1 MLGQY
6 FYHEI
11 LRKTVIGFGT
21 LFNGIEIRHEADDG
35 ATTSR
40 MKVPLAYGPMQKFL
54 AKIEQQPTVQ
64 GRPAITLPRMSFE
77 MTTLNYD
84 PSRKASIT
92 QTFRTLNSDTA
103 GNVKKVYMPVPY
115 NVGFMLSIAT
125 KLNDDM
131 LQITEQILPYFQ
143 PGLSITLNL
152 ISSINEKRDI
162 PIILESINMSDD
174 YEGSFD
180 NRRAMITTMQFSAKV
195 YMFGAVADSP
205 DGLIKKVNVDY
216 FTDTNKVVAKREQ
229 RYSATPRAVKDYND
243 DNTNALNKALAAEQT
258 VLSVN
263 SSANFSVDDYITI
276 SGENMQ
282 IRSIAGNEL
291 TVYRGVDGTN
301 VIDHVSGS
309 TIDIISGSKDATL
322 PLTGDDAL
330 IASGDDFG
338 FNEMSSFYSDFK
350 EYSPTQ
356 QKDV

>member
-21 LFNGIEIRHEADDG
+21 LFNGIEIRHDNDSGGEV
-35 ATTSR
+35 SR

-54 AKIEQQPTVQ
+54 AKIEQQPTIQ

-77 MTTLNYD
+77 MTNLNYD

-92 QTFRTLNSDTA
+92 QTFKSGNTD
-103 GNVKKVYMPVPY
+103 NVKKVFMPVPY

-131 LQITEQILPYFQ
+131 LQIMEQILPYFQ
-143 PGLSITLNL
+143 PGLNITLNL

-195 YMFGAVADSP
+195 YLFGAVADNP
-205 DGLIKKVNVDY
+205 EGLIKKVNVDY

-229 RYSATPRAVKDYND
+229 RYSATPRAIKDYND
-243 DNTNALNKALAAEQT
+243 DNTNAINKALAAEQT

-263 SSANFSVDDYITI
+263 SSADFSVDDYITI

-282 IRSIAGNEL
+282 IRSIKGNEL

-301 VIDHVSGS
+301 VIDHAAGS
-309 TIDIISGSKDATL
+309 TIDIISGSRDATL

-338 FNEMSSFYSDFK
+338 FNEMSSFFTDYKD
-350 EYSPTQ
+350 YSPTQ

>member
-21 LFNGIEIRHEADDG
+21 LFNGIEIRHDNDSGGEV
-35 ATTSR
+35 SR

-54 AKIEQQPTVQ
+54 AKIEQQPTIQ

-77 MTTLNYD
+77 MTNLNYD

-92 QTFRTLNSDTA
+92 QTFKSGNTD
-103 GNVKKVYMPVPY
+103 NVKKVFMPVPY

-131 LQITEQILPYFQ
+131 LQIMEQILPYFQ
-143 PGLSITLNL
+143 PGLNITLNL

-195 YMFGAVADSP
+195 YLFGAVADNP

-216 FTDTNKVVAKREQ
+216 FTDTNRVTAKRVQ
-229 RYSATPRAVKDYND
+229 RYSATPRATKDYND
-243 DNTNALNKALAAEQT
+243 DNTNAINKALAAEQT

-301 VIDHVSGS
+301 VIDHADGS
-309 TIDIISGSKDATL
+309 TIDIISGSRDATL
-322 PLTGDDAL
+322 PLAGDDAL

-338 FNEMSSFYSDFK
+338 FNEMSSFFEDYK
-350 EYSPTQ
+350 TYSPSQ
-356 QKDV
+356 GKDV

>member
-21 LFNGIEIRHEADDG
+21 LFNGIEIRHDNDSGGEV
-35 ATTSR
+35 SR

-54 AKIEQQPTVQ
+54 AKIEQQPTIQ

-77 MTTLNYD
+77 MTNLNYD

-92 QTFRTLNSDTA
+92 QTFKSGNTD
-103 GNVKKVYMPVPY
+103 NVKKVFMPVPY

-131 LQITEQILPYFQ
+131 LQIMEQILPYFQ
-143 PGLSITLNL
+143 PGLNITLNL

-195 YMFGAVADSP
+195 YLFGAVSDSP

-216 FTDTNKVVAKREQ
+216 FTDTNRVTAKRVQ
-229 RYSATPRAVKDYND
+229 RYSATPRATKDYND
-243 DNTNALNKALAAEQT
+243 DNTNAINKALAAEQT

-282 IRSIAGNEL
+282 IKSISGNEL

-301 VIDHVSGS
+301 VIDHADGS
-309 TIDIISGSKDATL
+309 TIDIISGSRDATL
-322 PLTGDDAL
+322 PLAGDDAL

-338 FNEMSSFYSDFK
+338 FNEMSSFFEDYK
-350 EYSPTQ
+350 TYSPSQ
-356 QKDV
+356 GKDV

>member
-21 LFNGIEIRHEADDG
+21 LFNGIEIRHDNDSGGEV
-35 ATTSR
+35 SR

-54 AKIEQQPTVQ
+54 AKIEQQPTIQ

-77 MTTLNYD
+77 MTNLNYD

-92 QTFRTLNSDTA
+92 QTFKSGNTD
-103 GNVKKVYMPVPY
+103 NVKKVFMPVPY

-131 LQITEQILPYFQ
+131 LQIMEQILPYFQ
-143 PGLSITLNL
+143 PGLNITLNL

-195 YMFGAVADSP
+195 YLFGAVADNP

-216 FTDTNKVVAKREQ
+216 FTDTNRVTAKRVQ
-229 RYSATPRAVKDYND
+229 RYSATPRATKDYND
-243 DNTNALNKALAAEQT
+243 DNTNAINKALAAEQT

-282 IRSIAGNEL
+282 IKSISGNEL

-301 VIDHVSGS
+301 VIDHADGS
-309 TIDIISGSKDATL
+309 TIDIISGSRDATL
-322 PLTGDDAL
+322 PLAGDDAL

-338 FNEMSSFYSDFK
+338 FNEMSSFFEDYQT
-350 EYSPTQ
+350 YSPSQ
-356 QKDV
+356 GKDV

>member
-21 LFNGIEIRHEADDG
+21 LFNGIEIRHDNDSGGEV
-35 ATTSR
+35 SR

-54 AKIEQQPTVQ
+54 AKIEQQPTIQ

-77 MTTLNYD
+77 MTNLNYD

-92 QTFRTLNSDTA
+92 QTFKSGNTD
-103 GNVKKVYMPVPY
+103 NVKKVFMPVPY

-131 LQITEQILPYFQ
+131 LQIIEQILPYFQ
-143 PGLSITLNL
+143 PGLNITLNL

-195 YMFGAVADSP
+195 YLFGAVADNP

-216 FTDTNKVVAKREQ
+216 FTDTNRVTAKRVQ
-229 RYSATPRAVKDYND
+229 RYSATPRATKDYND
-243 DNTNALNKALAAEQT
+243 DNTNAINKALAAEQT

-282 IRSIAGNEL
+282 IKSISGNEL

-301 VIDHVSGS
+301 VIDHADGS
-309 TIDIISGSKDATL
+309 TIDIISGSRDATL
-322 PLTGDDAL
+322 PLAGDDAL

-338 FNEMSSFYSDFK
+338 FNEMSSFFEDYK
-350 EYSPTQ
+350 TYSPSQ
-356 QKDV
+356 GKDV

>member
-21 LFNGIEIRHEADDG
+21 LFNGIEIRHDADDG
-35 ATTSR
+35 AEMSR

-54 AKIEQQPTVQ
+54 ARIEQQPTVQ

-77 MTTLNYD
+77 MTNLNYD

-92 QTFRTLNSDTA
+92 QTFKAGTTSDM
-103 GNVKKVYMPVPY
+103 KKVFMPVPY

-131 LQITEQILPYFQ
+131 LQIMEQILPYFQ
-143 PGLSITLNL
+143 PGLNITLNL
-152 ISSINEKRDI
+152 NSSINEKRDI

-174 YEGSFD
+174 YEGTFD

-195 YMFGAVADSP
+195 YLFGAVADSP

-216 FTDTNKVVAKREQ
+216 FTDTNRVVAKREQ
-229 RYSATPRAVKDYND
+229 RYSATPRAIKDYND

-258 VLSVN
+258 LLSVN
-263 SSANFSVDDYITI
+263 SAANFSVDDYITI

-282 IRSIAGNEL
+282 IRSIAGNEI

-309 TIDIISGSKDATL
+309 TIDIISGSRDASL

-338 FNEMSSFYSDFK
+338 FNEMSSFFEDFK
-350 EYSPTQ
+350 TYSPSQ
-356 QKDV
+356 GKDV

>member
-21 LFNGIEIRHEADDG
+21 LFNGIEIRHDNDSGGEV
-35 ATTSR
+35 SR

-54 AKIEQQPTVQ
+54 AKIEQQPTIQ

-77 MTTLNYD
+77 MTNLNYD

-92 QTFRTLNSDTA
+92 QTFKSGNTD
-103 GNVKKVYMPVPY
+103 NVKKVFMPVPY

-131 LQITEQILPYFQ
+131 LQIMEQILPYFQ
-143 PGLSITLNL
+143 PGLNITLNL

-195 YMFGAVADSP
+195 YLFGAVSDSP

-216 FTDTNKVVAKREQ
+216 FTDTNRVTAKRVQ
-229 RYSATPRAVKDYND
+229 RYSATPRATKDYND
-243 DNTNALNKALAAEQT
+243 DNTNAINKALAAEQT

-282 IRSIAGNEL
+282 IKSISGNEL

-301 VIDHVSGS
+301 VIDHADGS
-309 TIDIISGSKDATL
+309 TIDIISGSRDATL
-322 PLTGDDAL
+322 PLAGDDAL

-338 FNEMSSFYSDFK
+338 FNEMSSFFEDFK
-350 EYSPTQ
+350 EYSPSQ

>member
-21 LFNGIEIRHEADDG
+21 LFNGIEIRHDNDSGGEV
-35 ATTSR
+35 SR

-54 AKIEQQPTVQ
+54 AKIEQQPTIQ

-77 MTTLNYD
+77 MTNLNYD

-92 QTFRTLNSDTA
+92 QTFKSGNTD
-103 GNVKKVYMPVPY
+103 NVKKVFMPVPY

-143 PGLSITLNL
+143 PGLNITLNL

-195 YMFGAVADSP
+195 YMFGAVSDSP

-216 FTDTNKVVAKREQ
+216 FTDTNRVVAKREQ
-229 RYSATPRAVKDYND
+229 RYSATPRATKDYND
-243 DNTNALNKALAAEQT
+243 DNTNALNKSLAAEQT

-282 IRSIAGNEL
+282 IKSISGNEL

-301 VIDHVSGS
+301 VIDHADGS
-309 TIDIISGSKDATL
+309 TIDIISGSRDATL
-322 PLTGDDAL
+322 PLAGDDAL

-338 FNEMSSFYSDFK
+338 FNEMSSFFEDYQT
-350 EYSPTQ
+350 YSPSQ
-356 QKDV
+356 GKDV

>member
-21 LFNGIEIRHEADDG
+21 LFNGIEIRHDNDSGGEV
-35 ATTSR
+35 SR

-54 AKIEQQPTVQ
+54 AKIEQQPTIQ

-77 MTTLNYD
+77 MTNLNYD

-92 QTFRTLNSDTA
+92 QTFKSGNTD
-103 GNVKKVYMPVPY
+103 NVKKVFMPVPY

-131 LQITEQILPYFQ
+131 LQIMEQILPYFQ
-143 PGLSITLNL
+143 PGLNITLNL

-195 YMFGAVADSP
+195 YLFGAVADNP

-216 FTDTNKVVAKREQ
+216 FTDTNRVTAKRVQ
-229 RYSATPRAVKDYND
+229 RYSATPRATKDYND
-243 DNTNALNKALAAEQT
+243 DNTNAINKALAAEQT

-282 IRSIAGNEL
+282 IKSISGNEL

-301 VIDHVSGS
+301 VIDHAAGS
-309 TIDIISGSKDATL
+309 TIDIISGSRDATL
-322 PLTGDDAL
+322 PLAGDDAL

-338 FNEMSSFYSDFK
+338 FNEMSSFFEDYK
-350 EYSPTQ
+350 TYSPSQ
-356 QKDV
+356 GKDV

>member
-21 LFNGIEIRHEADDG
+21 LFNGIEIRHDNDSGGEV
-35 ATTSR
+35 SR

-54 AKIEQQPTVQ
+54 AKIEQQPTIQ

-77 MTTLNYD
+77 MTNLNYD

-92 QTFRTLNSDTA
+92 QTFKSGNTD
-103 GNVKKVYMPVPY
+103 NVKKVFMPVPY

-131 LQITEQILPYFQ
+131 LQIMEQILPYFQ
-143 PGLSITLNL
+143 PGLNITLNL

-195 YMFGAVADSP
+195 YLFGAVSDSP

-216 FTDTNKVVAKREQ
+216 FTDTNRVTAKRVQ
-229 RYSATPRAVKDYND
+229 RYSATPRATKDYND
-243 DNTNALNKALAAEQT
+243 DNTNAINKALAAEQT

-282 IRSIAGNEL
+282 IKSISGNEL

-301 VIDHVSGS
+301 VIDHAAGS
-309 TIDIISGSKDATL
+309 TIDIISGSRDATL
-322 PLTGDDAL
+322 PLAGDDAL

-338 FNEMSSFYSDFK
+338 FNEMSSFFEDYK
-350 EYSPTQ
+350 TYSPSQ
-356 QKDV
+356 GKDV

>member
-21 LFNGIEIRHEADDG
+21 LFNGIEIRHDADDG
-35 ATTSR
+35 ASVSR

-54 AKIEQQPTVQ
+54 AKIEQQPTLK

-92 QTFRTLNSDTA
+92 QTFRSYNTGNLNNT
-103 GNVKKVYMPVPY
+103 KKVFMPVPY

-131 LQITEQILPYFQ
+131 LQIMEQILPYFQ

-152 ISSINEKRDI
+152 VSSINEKRDI
-162 PIILESINMSDD
+162 PIVLESINMSDD

-180 NRRAMITTMQFSAKV
+180 NRRAMITTMQFTAKV
-195 YMFGAVADSP
+195 YLFGAVADNP
-205 DGLIKKVNVDY
+205 DGLIKRVNVDY

-243 DNTNALNKALAAEQT
+243 DNTTAINKPLGAEKT
-258 VLSVN
+258 RVDVN
-263 SSANFSVDDYITI
+263 SAANFSVDDYIRI
-276 SGENMQ
+276 GEENMQ
-282 IRSIAGNEL
+282 IRVIDGDSL
-291 TVYRGVDGTN
+291 VVYRGVDGTTATDHVAGS
-301 VIDHVSGS
+301 VIDILSGS
-309 TIDIISGSKDATL
+309 RDATL

-338 FNEMSSFYSDFK
+338 FNEMSSFYEDFK
-350 EYSPTQ
+350 EYSPSQ
-356 QKDV
+356 QKDL

>member
-21 LFNGIEIRHEADDG
+21 LFNGIEIRHDADDG
-35 ATTSR
+35 ASVSR

-54 AKIEQQPTVQ
+54 AKIEQQPTLK

-92 QTFRTLNSDTA
+92 QTFRSYNTGNLNNT
-103 GNVKKVYMPVPY
+103 KKVFMPVPY

-131 LQITEQILPYFQ
+131 LQIMEQILPYFQ

-152 ISSINEKRDI
+152 VSSINEKRDI
-162 PIILESINMSDD
+162 PIVLESINMSDD

-180 NRRAMITTMQFSAKV
+180 NRRAMISTLQFTAKV
-195 YMFGAVADSP
+195 YLFGAVADNP
-205 DGLIKKVNVDY
+205 DGLIKRVNVDY

-243 DNTNALNKALAAEQT
+243 DNTTAINKPLGAEKT
-258 VLSVN
+258 RVDVN
-263 SSANFSVDDYITI
+263 SAANFSVDDYIRI
-276 SGENMQ
+276 GEENMQ
-282 IRSIAGNEL
+282 IRVIDGDSL
-291 TVYRGVDGTN
+291 VVYRGVDGTTATDHVAGS
-301 VIDHVSGS
+301 VIDILSGS
-309 TIDIISGSKDATL
+309 RDATL

-338 FNEMSSFYSDFK
+338 FNEMSSFYEDFK
-350 EYSPTQ
+350 QYSPSQ

>member
-21 LFNGIEIRHEADDG
+21 LFNGIEIRHDNDSGGEV
-35 ATTSR
+35 SR

-54 AKIEQQPTVQ
+54 AKIEQQPTIQ

-77 MTTLNYD
+77 MTNLNYD

-92 QTFRTLNSDTA
+92 QTFKSGNTD
-103 GNVKKVYMPVPY
+103 NVKKVFMPVPY

-131 LQITEQILPYFQ
+131 LQIMEQILPYFQ
-143 PGLSITLNL
+143 PGLNITLNL

-195 YMFGAVADSP
+195 YLFGAVADNP

-216 FTDTNKVVAKREQ
+216 FTDTNRVTAKRVQ
-229 RYSATPRAVKDYND
+229 RYSATPRATKDYND
-243 DNTNALNKALAAEQT
+243 DNTNAINKALAAEQT

-282 IRSIAGNEL
+282 IKSISGNEL

-301 VIDHVSGS
+301 VIDHADGS
-309 TIDIISGSKDATL
+309 TIDIISGSRDATL
-322 PLTGDDAL
+322 PLAGDDAL

-338 FNEMSSFYSDFK
+338 FNEMSSFFEDYK
-350 EYSPTQ
+350 TYSPSQ
-356 QKDV
+356 GKDV

>member
-21 LFNGIEIRHEADDG
+21 LFNGIEIRHDNDSGGEV
-35 ATTSR
+35 SR

-54 AKIEQQPTVQ
+54 AKIEQQPTIQ

-77 MTTLNYD
+77 MTNLNYD

-92 QTFRTLNSDTA
+92 QTFKSGNTD
-103 GNVKKVYMPVPY
+103 NVKKVFMPVPY

-131 LQITEQILPYFQ
+131 LQIMEQILPYFQ
-143 PGLSITLNL
+143 PGLNITLNL

-195 YMFGAVADSP
+195 YLFGAVADSP

-216 FTDTNKVVAKREQ
+216 FTDTNKVTAKRVQ
-229 RYSATPRAVKDYND
+229 RYSATPRATKDYND
-243 DNTNALNKALAAEQT
+243 DNTNAINKALAAEQT

-282 IRSIAGNEL
+282 IKSISGNEL

-301 VIDHVSGS
+301 VIDHAAGS
-309 TIDIISGSKDATL
+309 TIDIISGSRDATL
-322 PLTGDDAL
+322 PLAGDDAL

-338 FNEMSSFYSDFK
+338 FNEMSSFFEDYK
-350 EYSPTQ
+350 TYSPSQ
-356 QKDV
+356 GKDV

>member
-21 LFNGIEIRHEADDG
+21 LFNGIEIRHDADDG
-35 ATTSR
+35 GEMSR

-54 AKIEQQPTVQ
+54 ARIEQQPTVQ

-77 MTTLNYD
+77 MTNLNYD

-92 QTFRTLNSDTA
+92 QTFKAGTTSDM
-103 GNVKKVYMPVPY
+103 KKVFMPVPY

-131 LQITEQILPYFQ
+131 LQIMEQILPYFQ
-143 PGLSITLNL
+143 PGLNITLNL

-195 YMFGAVADSP
+195 YMFGAVSDSP

-229 RYSATPRAVKDYND
+229 RYSATPRATKDYND

-258 VLSVN
+258 LLSVN
-263 SSANFSVDDYITI
+263 SAANFSVDDYITI

-282 IRSIAGNEL
+282 IRSIAGNEI

-301 VIDHVSGS
+301 VIDHANGS
-309 TIDIISGSKDATL
+309 TIDIISGSRDASL

-338 FNEMSSFYSDFK
+338 FNEMSSFFEDFK
-350 EYSPTQ
+350 TYSPSQ
-356 QKDV
+356 GKDV

>member
-282 IRSIAGNEL
+282 IRSINANEL

>member
-21 LFNGIEIRHEADDG
+21 LFNGIEIRHDADDG
-35 ATTSR
+35 AEMSR

-54 AKIEQQPTVQ
+54 ARIEQQPTVQ

-77 MTTLNYD
+77 MTNLNYD

-92 QTFRTLNSDTA
+92 QTFKAGTTSDM
-103 GNVKKVYMPVPY
+103 KKVFMPVPY

-131 LQITEQILPYFQ
+131 LQIMEQILPYFQ
-143 PGLSITLNL
+143 PGLNITLNL

-174 YEGSFD
+174 YEGTFD

-195 YMFGAVADSP
+195 YLFGAVADSP

-216 FTDTNKVVAKREQ
+216 FTDTNRVVAKREQ
-229 RYSATPRAVKDYND
+229 RYSATPRATKDYND

-258 VLSVN
+258 LLSVN
-263 SSANFSVDDYITI
+263 SAANFSVDDYITI

-282 IRSIAGNEL
+282 IRSIAGNEI

-301 VIDHVSGS
+301 VIDHASGS
-309 TIDIISGSKDATL
+309 TIDIISGSRDASL

-338 FNEMSSFYSDFK
+338 FNEMSSFFEDFK
-350 EYSPTQ
+350 TYSPSQ
-356 QKDV
+356 GKDV

>member
-11 LRKTVIGFGT
+11 LRKTGIGFGP
-21 LFNGIEIRHEADDG
+21 LFNGIEIRHDNDSGGEV
-35 ATTSR
+35 SR

-54 AKIEQQPTVQ
+54 AKIEQQPTIQ

-77 MTTLNYD
+77 MTNLNYD

-92 QTFRTLNSDTA
+92 QTFKSGNTD
-103 GNVKKVYMPVPY
+103 NVKKVFMPVPY

-131 LQITEQILPYFQ
+131 LQIMEQILPYFQ
-143 PGLSITLNL
+143 PGLNITLNL

-195 YMFGAVADSP
+195 YLFGAVADNP

-216 FTDTNKVVAKREQ
+216 FTDTNRVTAKRVQ
-229 RYSATPRAVKDYND
+229 RYSATPRATKDYND
-243 DNTNALNKALAAEQT
+243 DNTNAINKALAAEQT

-282 IRSIAGNEL
+282 IKSISGNEL

-338 FNEMSSFYSDFK
+338 FNEMSSFFEDYK
-350 EYSPTQ
+350 TYSPSQ
-356 QKDV
+356 GKDV

>member
-21 LFNGIEIRHEADDG
+21 LFNGIEIRHDADDG
-35 ATTSR
+35 GEMSR

-54 AKIEQQPTVQ
+54 ARIEQQPTVQ

-77 MTTLNYD
+77 MTNLNYD

-92 QTFRTLNSDTA
+92 QTFKAGTTSDM
-103 GNVKKVYMPVPY
+103 KKVFMPVPY

-131 LQITEQILPYFQ
+131 LQIMEQILPYFQ
-143 PGLSITLNL
+143 PGLNITLNL

-174 YEGSFD
+174 YEGTFD

-195 YMFGAVADSP
+195 YLFGAVADSP

-216 FTDTNKVVAKREQ
+216 FTDTNRVVAKREQ
-229 RYSATPRAVKDYND
+229 RYSATPRATKDYND

-258 VLSVN
+258 LLSVN
-263 SSANFSVDDYITI
+263 SAANFSVDDYITI

-282 IRSIAGNEL
+282 IRSIAGNEI
-291 TVYRGVDGTN
+291 TIYRGVDGTN
-301 VIDHVSGS
+301 VIDHANGS
-309 TIDIISGSKDATL
+309 TIDIISGSRDASL

-338 FNEMSSFYSDFK
+338 FNEMSSFFEDFK
-350 EYSPTQ
+350 TYSPSQ
-356 QKDV
+356 GKDV

>member
-21 LFNGIEIRHEADDG
+21 LFNGIEIRHQADDG
-35 ATTSR
+35 QDMSR

-54 AKIEQQPTVQ
+54 AKIEQQPTIQ

-77 MTTLNYD
+77 MTNLNYD

-92 QTFRTLNSDTA
+92 QTFKSGNTD
-103 GNVKKVYMPVPY
+103 NVKKVFMPVPY

-131 LQITEQILPYFQ
+131 LQIMEQILPYFQ
-143 PGLSITLNL
+143 PGLNITLNL

-195 YMFGAVADSP
+195 YMFGAVSDSP

-216 FTDTNKVVAKREQ
+216 FTDTNRVVAKREQ
-229 RYSATPRAVKDYND
+229 RYSATPRATKDYND

-258 VLSVN
+258 ILSVN

-309 TIDIISGSKDATL
+309 TIDIISGSRDATL
-322 PLTGDDAL
+322 PLAGDDAL

-338 FNEMSSFYSDFK
+338 FNEMSSFFEDYK
-350 EYSPTQ
+350 TYSPSQ
-356 QKDV
+356 GKDG

>member
-21 LFNGIEIRHEADDG
+21 LFNGIEIRHDADDG
-35 ATTSR
+35 GEMSR

-54 AKIEQQPTVQ
+54 ARIEQQPTVQ

-77 MTTLNYD
+77 MTNLNYD

-92 QTFRTLNSDTA
+92 QTFKAGTTSDM
-103 GNVKKVYMPVPY
+103 KKVFMPVPY

-131 LQITEQILPYFQ
+131 LQIMEQILPYFQ
-143 PGLSITLNL
+143 PGLNITLNL

-162 PIILESINMSDD
+162 PIILENINMSDD
-174 YEGSFD
+174 YEGTFD

-195 YMFGAVADSP
+195 YLFGAVADSP

-216 FTDTNKVVAKREQ
+216 FTDTNRVVAKREQ
-229 RYSATPRAVKDYND
+229 RYSATPRATKDYND

-258 VLSVN
+258 LLSVN
-263 SSANFSVDDYITI
+263 SAANFSVDDYITI

-282 IRSIAGNEL
+282 IRSIAGNEI

-301 VIDHVSGS
+301 VIDHANGS
-309 TIDIISGSKDATL
+309 TIDIISGSRDASL

-338 FNEMSSFYSDFK
+338 FNEMSSFFEDFK
-350 EYSPTQ
+350 TYSPSQ
-356 QKDV
+356 GKDV

>member
-21 LFNGIEIRHEADDG
+21 LFNGIEIRHEADNN
-35 ATTSR
+35 AEMSR

-54 AKIEQQPTVQ
+54 ARIEQQPTVQ

-77 MTTLNYD
+77 MTNLSYD

-92 QTFRTLNSDTA
+92 QSFKTGSTSDM
-103 GNVKKVYMPVPY
+103 KKVFMPVPY

-131 LQITEQILPYFQ
+131 LQIMEQILPYFQ
-143 PGLSITLNL
+143 PGLNITLNL

-174 YEGSFD
+174 YEGTFD

-195 YMFGAVADSP
+195 YLFGAVADSP

-216 FTDTNKVVAKREQ
+216 FTDTNRVVAKREQ

-258 VLSVN
+258 LLSVN

-301 VIDHVSGS
+301 VVDHAAGS
-309 TIDIISGSKDATL
+309 TIDIISGSRDASL

-338 FNEMSSFYSDFK
+338 FNEMSSFFEDFK
-350 EYSPTQ
+350 TYSPSQ
-356 QKDV
+356 GKDV

>member
-21 LFNGIEIRHEADDG
+21 LFNGIEIRHQADDG
-35 ATTSR
+35 QDMSR

-54 AKIEQQPTVQ
+54 AKIEQQPTIQ

-77 MTTLNYD
+77 MTNLNYD

-92 QTFRTLNSDTA
+92 QTFKSGNTD
-103 GNVKKVYMPVPY
+103 NVKKVFMPVPY

-131 LQITEQILPYFQ
+131 LQIMEQILPYFQ
-143 PGLSITLNL
+143 PGLNITLNL

-195 YMFGAVADSP
+195 YLFGAVADSP

-216 FTDTNKVVAKREQ
+216 FTDTNRVTAKRVQ
-229 RYSATPRAVKDYND
+229 RYSATPRATKDYND
-243 DNTNALNKALAAEQT
+243 DNTNAINKALAAEQT
-258 VLSVN
+258 ILSVN

-282 IRSIAGNEL
+282 IKSISGNEL

-301 VIDHVSGS
+301 VIDHAAGS
-309 TIDIISGSKDATL
+309 TIDIISGSRDATL
-322 PLTGDDAL
+322 PLAGDDAL

-338 FNEMSSFYSDFK
+338 FNEMSSFFEDYK
-350 EYSPTQ
+350 TYSPSQ
-356 QKDV
+356 GKDV

>member
-21 LFNGIEIRHEADDG
+21 LFNGIEIRHDNDSGGEV
-35 ATTSR
+35 SR

-54 AKIEQQPTVQ
+54 AKIEQQPTIQ

-77 MTTLNYD
+77 MTNLNYD

-92 QTFRTLNSDTA
+92 QTFKSGNTD
-103 GNVKKVYMPVPY
+103 NVKKVFMPVPY

-131 LQITEQILPYFQ
+131 LQIMEQILPYFQ
-143 PGLSITLNL
+143 PGLNITLNL

-195 YMFGAVADSP
+195 YLFGAVADNP

-216 FTDTNKVVAKREQ
+216 FTDTNRVTAKRVQ
-229 RYSATPRAVKDYND
+229 RYSATPRATKDYND
-243 DNTNALNKALAAEQT
+243 DNTNAINKALAAEQT

-282 IRSIAGNEL
+282 IRSIAANEL

>member
-21 LFNGIEIRHEADDG
+21 LFNGIEIRHDNDSGGEV
-35 ATTSR
+35 SR

-92 QTFRTLNSDTA
+92 QTFKSGNTD
-103 GNVKKVYMPVPY
+103 NVKKVFMPVPY

-143 PGLSITLNL
+143 PGLNITLNL

-195 YMFGAVADSP
+195 YLFGAVADNP

-216 FTDTNKVVAKREQ
+216 FTDTNRVTAKRVQ
-229 RYSATPRAVKDYND
+229 RYSATPRATKDYND
-243 DNTNALNKALAAEQT
+243 DNTNAINKALAAEQT

-282 IRSIAGNEL
+282 IKSISGNEL

-301 VIDHVSGS
+301 VIDHADGS
-309 TIDIISGSKDATL
+309 TIDIISGSRDASL

-338 FNEMSSFYSDFK
+338 FNEMSSFFSDFK
-350 EYSPTQ
+350 EYSPSQ
-356 QKDV
+356 GKDV

>member
-21 LFNGIEIRHEADDG
+21 LFNGIEIRHDADDG
-35 ATTSR
+35 ASVSR

-54 AKIEQQPTVQ
+54 AKIEQQPTLK

-84 PSRKASIT
+84 SSRKASIT
-92 QTFRTLNSDTA
+92 QTFRSYNTGTLN
-103 GNVKKVYMPVPY
+103 NVKKVFMPVPY
-115 NVGFMLSIAT
+115 NVGFTLSIAT

-131 LQITEQILPYFQ
+131 LQIMEQILPYFQ
-143 PGLSITLNL
+143 PGLNITLNL
-152 ISSINEKRDI
+152 VSSINEKRDI

-180 NRRAMITTMQFSAKV
+180 NRRAMITTLQFTAKI
-195 YMFGAVADSP
+195 YLFGAVADNP
-205 DGLIKKVNVDY
+205 DALIKRVNVDY

-229 RYSATPRAVKDYND
+229 RYSATPRAIKDYND
-243 DNTNALNKALAAEQT
+243 DNTTAINKPLTAEKT
-258 VLSVN
+258 RVDVN
-263 SSANFSVDDYITI
+263 SASNFSVDDYIRI
-276 SGENMQ
+276 GEENMQ
-282 IRSIAGNEL
+282 IRVIDGDSL
-291 TVYRGVDGTN
+291 VVYRGVDGTTAVDHAAGS
-301 VIDHVSGS
+301 VIDILSGS
-309 TIDIISGSKDATL
+309 RDATL

-338 FNEMSSFYSDFK
+338 FNEMSSFYEDFK
-350 EYSPTQ
+350 EYSPSQ

>member
-21 LFNGIEIRHEADDG
+21 LFNGIEIRHDNDSGEEV
-35 ATTSR
+35 SR

-54 AKIEQQPTVQ
+54 AKIEQQPTIQ

-77 MTTLNYD
+77 MTNLNYD

-92 QTFRTLNSDTA
+92 QTFKSGNTD
-103 GNVKKVYMPVPY
+103 NVKKVFMPVPY

-131 LQITEQILPYFQ
+131 LQIMEQILPYFQ
-143 PGLSITLNL
+143 PGLNITLNL

-195 YMFGAVADSP
+195 YLFGAVADNP

-216 FTDTNKVVAKREQ
+216 FTDTNRVTAKRVQ
-229 RYSATPRAVKDYND
+229 RYSATPRATKDYND
-243 DNTNALNKALAAEQT
+243 DNTNAINKALAAEQT

-282 IRSIAGNEL
+282 IKSISGNEL

-301 VIDHVSGS
+301 VIDHADGS
-309 TIDIISGSKDATL
+309 TIDIISGSRDATL
-322 PLTGDDAL
+322 PLAGDDAL

-338 FNEMSSFYSDFK
+338 FNEMSSFFEDYQT
-350 EYSPTQ
+350 YSPSQ
-356 QKDV
+356 GKDV

>member
-21 LFNGIEIRHEADDG
+21 LFNGIEIRHKADDG
-35 ATTSR
+35 QDMSR

-54 AKIEQQPTVQ
+54 AKIEQQPTIQ

-84 PSRKASIT
+84 PTRKASIT
-92 QTFRTLNSDTA
+92 QTFRSLNDGNVDTA
-103 GNVKKVYMPVPY
+103 KKVFMPVPY

-131 LQITEQILPYFQ
+131 LQIMEQILPYFQ
-143 PGLSITLNL
+143 PGLNITLNL

-216 FTDTNKVVAKREQ
+216 FTDTNRVVAKREQ
-229 RYSATPRAVKDYND
+229 RYSATPRATKDYND
-243 DNTNALNKALAAEQT
+243 DNTNAINKALAAEQT

-282 IRSIAGNEL
+282 IKSISGNEL

-301 VIDHVSGS
+301 VIDHAAGS
-309 TIDIISGSKDATL
+309 TIDIISGSRDATL
-322 PLTGDDAL
+322 PLAGDDAL

-338 FNEMSSFYSDFK
+338 FNEMSSFFEDYK
-350 EYSPTQ
+350 TYSPSQ
-356 QKDV
+356 GKDV

>member
-21 LFNGIEIRHEADDG
+21 LFNGIEIRHDNDSGGEV
-35 ATTSR
+35 SR

-77 MTTLNYD
+77 MTNLNYD

-92 QTFRTLNSDTA
+92 QTFKSGNTD
-103 GNVKKVYMPVPY
+103 NVKKVFMPVPY

-131 LQITEQILPYFQ
+131 LQIMEQILPYFQ
-143 PGLSITLNL
+143 PGLNITLNL

-195 YMFGAVADSP
+195 YLFGAVADNP

-216 FTDTNKVVAKREQ
+216 FTDTNRVTAKRVQ
-229 RYSATPRAVKDYND
+229 RYSATPRATKDYND
-243 DNTNALNKALAAEQT
+243 DNTNAINKALAAEQT

-282 IRSIAGNEL
+282 IKSISGNEL

-301 VIDHVSGS
+301 VIDHADGS
-309 TIDIISGSKDATL
+309 TIDIISGSRDATL
-322 PLTGDDAL
+322 PLAGDDAL

-338 FNEMSSFYSDFK
+338 FNEMSSFFEDYK
-350 EYSPTQ
+350 TYSPSQ
-356 QKDV
+356 GKDV

>member
-21 LFNGIEIRHEADDG
+21 LFNGIEIRHQADDG
-35 ATTSR
+35 ADFSR

-54 AKIEQQPTVQ
+54 AKIEQQPTIK

-77 MTTLNYD
+77 MTTLGYD

-92 QTFRTLNSDTA
+92 QTFKTLNTGTA
-103 GNVKKVYMPVPY
+103 GNIKKVYMPVPY

-131 LQITEQILPYFQ
+131 LQIMEQILPYFQ
-143 PGLSITLNL
+143 PGLNITLNL

-195 YMFGAVADSP
+195 YLFGAVADNP
-205 DGLIKKVNVDY
+205 EGLIKKVNVDY

-229 RYSATPRAVKDYND
+229 RYSATPRAIKDYND
-243 DNTNALNKALAAEQT
+243 DNTNAINKALAAEQT

-263 SSANFSVDDYITI
+263 SSADFSVDDYITI

-282 IRSIAGNEL
+282 IRSIKGNEL

-301 VIDHVSGS
+301 VIDHAAGS

-338 FNEMSSFYSDFK
+338 FNEMSSFFTDYKD
-350 EYSPTQ
+350 YSPTQ

>member
-21 LFNGIEIRHEADDG
+21 LFNGIEIRHDNDSGGEV
-35 ATTSR
+35 SR

-54 AKIEQQPTVQ
+54 AKIEQQPTIQ

-77 MTTLNYD
+77 MTNLNYD

-92 QTFRTLNSDTA
+92 QTFKSGNTD
-103 GNVKKVYMPVPY
+103 NVKKVFMPVPY

-131 LQITEQILPYFQ
+131 LQIMEQILPYFQ
-143 PGLSITLNL
+143 PGLNITLNL

-195 YMFGAVADSP
+195 YLFGAVADSP

-282 IRSIAGNEL
+282 IRSINANEL

>member
-21 LFNGIEIRHEADDG
+21 LFNGIEIRHDNDSGGEV
-35 ATTSR
+35 SR

-54 AKIEQQPTVQ
+54 AKIEQQPTIQ

-77 MTTLNYD
+77 MTNLNYD

-92 QTFRTLNSDTA
+92 QTFKSGNTD
-103 GNVKKVYMPVPY
+103 NVKKVFMPVPY

-131 LQITEQILPYFQ
+131 LQIMEQILPYFQ
-143 PGLSITLNL
+143 PGLNITLNL

-216 FTDTNKVVAKREQ
+216 FTDTNKVTAKRVQ
-229 RYSATPRAVKDYND
+229 RYSATPRATKDYND

-282 IRSIAGNEL
+282 IKSISGNEL

-301 VIDHVSGS
+301 VIDHADGS
-309 TIDIISGSKDATL
+309 TIDIISGSRDATL
-322 PLTGDDAL
+322 PLAGDDAL

-338 FNEMSSFYSDFK
+338 FNEMSSFFEDYQT
-350 EYSPTQ
+350 YSPSQ
-356 QKDV
+356 GKDV